1 MHKIFKDH
9 TAKSLEKV
17 EIRINKNPHK
27 KHPPQKTPTNPT
39 TNITLMLI
47 KYKLFLKKINNLN
60 T

>member
-27 KHPPQKTPTNPT
+27 KHPPNKTPTNPT

-47 KYKLFLKKINNLN
+47 KYKLF
-60 T
+60 